1 MAMTLLLPRST
12 ARPRRGEVAR
22 RGDFDLEPLLRRM
35 TRGPTCSVAWWWAIY
50 SYTHTYTHIHI
61 RKHRLD
67 WPTTEVLRN
76 SSCVLVLVASHRPTR
91 PYIPTKRHTAMGAPT
106 HIHTYTHSGTQS
118 KNQVVRSFAPVR
130 AQFIVEMDASPSIV
144 EEENVVIHAHTQL
157 RTPARPPPI
166 KGAYKHENR
175 QRKGRV

>member
-1 MAMTLLLPRST
+1 MRAGTGSLPPAHKTVNSYET
-12 ARPRRGEVAR
+12 
-22 RGDFDLEPLLRRM
+22 
-35 TRGPTCSVAWWWAIY
+35 TY
-50 SYTHTYTHIHI
+50 SYGSTNTY
-61 RKHRLD
+61 
-67 WPTTEVLRN
+67 
-76 SSCVLVLVASHRPTR
+76 
-91 PYIPTKRHTAMGAPT
+91 
-106 HIHTYTHSGTQS
+106 TYTHSGTQS